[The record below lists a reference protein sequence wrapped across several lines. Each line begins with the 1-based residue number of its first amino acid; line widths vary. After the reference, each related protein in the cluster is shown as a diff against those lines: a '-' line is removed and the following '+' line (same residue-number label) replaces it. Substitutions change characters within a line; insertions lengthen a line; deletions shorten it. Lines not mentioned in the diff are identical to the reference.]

1 MQNSNLERKMQKYEV
16 KFFPILNIREK
27 IKKIAKIRKIMSEKK
42 IITFFTDTY
51 EASFYIKVRGPQ
63 GLDLI

>member
-1 MQNSNLERKMQKYEV
+1 MQKYEV

-42 IITFFTDTY
+42 
-51 EASFYIKVRGPQ
+51 S
-63 GLDLI
+63 